1 MLQVH
6 QILEP
11 FFFLLRMKAAG
22 HTSQLTKL
30 LHEQEFPSQSLKMLE
45 NQIPS
50 CERIGVSMSYTVA
63 LRELLGGSTGD
74 APTKKN
80 AEHGLHE
87 PISEHRSR
95 INRNSPYFGAW
106 NLAQSIAGDHYQHH
120 FAGAVFGVAS
130 KAISIHILVIYDHL
144 IMSYNHQPS
153 L

>member
-95 INRNSPYFGAW
+95 INRNSPYFGA
-106 NLAQSIAGDHYQHH
+106 
-120 FAGAVFGVAS
+120 
-130 KAISIHILVIYDHL
+130 
-144 IMSYNHQPS
+144 
-153 L
+153 